1 MLQINKGLKRRLKM
15 LTKRYLILV
24 GWSKRLITTQKIWR
38 LKTRSTR
45 TVTGLV
51 TAIVLNTK
59 ATVIE
64 K

>member
-1 MLQINKGLKRRLKM
+1 MLQINKVLKRRLKM

-51 TAIVLNTK
+51 TATVLNTK